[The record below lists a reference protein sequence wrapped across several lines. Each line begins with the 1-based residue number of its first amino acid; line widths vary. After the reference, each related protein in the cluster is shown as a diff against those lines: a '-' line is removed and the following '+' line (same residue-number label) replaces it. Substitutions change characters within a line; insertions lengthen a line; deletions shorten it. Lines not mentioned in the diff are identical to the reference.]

1 MARELEFN
9 MTLGASLTSG
19 FRGSMT
25 AAQARIRGLGQAV
38 RAMESSDTGKLGARL
53 DAQRNKIKSLSRSL
67 HDEKKALADMRA
79 QADAAG
85 GAHGVLAQ
93 QIRQSERRVEQL
105 RNSLRTA
112 ARAQADNVVQ
122 ATRQSG
128 SLSRLRAEYRG
139 LASEIDR
146 TRRHQERLSRIMA
159 AQERER
165 AHRSNLMGRGL
176 ATAAAAGTL
185 AVPVKMAISA
195 EDTFADLKK
204 VLPDMTDEAVEQI
217 FQDALALSAKTGKS
231 FEDVVAIMTAGAQAG
246 LGKTR
251 EEMLAVTEQSLQMAV
266 AWGVGADEAGK
277 SLATWQASMKL
288 TSAESKC
295 LADTINVLSDN
306 MNAEAGEINRIV
318 TRMGPL
324 LKEIGFSTSGIAAYG
339 AAFKAAGA
347 DVEVCGT
354 ALKNMTKVMSAGSA
368 GLTKERRGIYAQL
381 RIDPDTLAKQMQQ
394 DAEGATLMVLEA
406 LKRVAPEERMGLA
419 TRLFG
424 DESIGAIAPLLGN
437 IDLLKDALVT
447 AQGEV
452 DGSVWKEYQ
461 NRMSTTASAGNR
473 LLAKIR
479 GLSIE
484 TGKRLLPATKKTF
497 DALGRGVDVIR
508 GLARDYP
515 RLTNAVIIGTAAL
528 VALSVAGLAG
538 SYVFSGLKSAW
549 LAGQWALAGLAG
561 TQIRAAAAQRA
572 HTLASLTWG
581 DVMRGGRT
589 RMSGLIGAL
598 SAFTGIQ
605 RGATLGTVLF
615 TTASKICGIASGIL
629 SGGIRAVGLAFKFA
643 FGPVG
648 LLIAG
653 LAMGVGLIIDNWD
666 KVGPYFQA
674 AWDNITGIFAAAWEF
689 IKGIWAKITGAV
701 ESISKAVDD
710 IPVVGSA
717 KRGLGAAWDWAFGDD
732 EEEEKKPAPSAPAA
746 EEVRGLAAP
755 SASSSAPSMPAAALS
770 RASSAGASLER
781 LPDYGDVM
789 AGMTLSGGSGAPEV
803 TVPMAFQ
810 VQGLDMKVFRQK
822 IGECRGDFESIVRRV
837 VADMQHQ
844 QARVSYGG

>member
-38 RAMESSDTGKLGARL
+38 RTMESSDTGKLGARL
-53 DAQRNKIKSLSRSL
+53 DAQRNKIESLSRSL

-288 TSAESKC
+288 TSAESKR

-473 LLAKIR
+473 LLAKLR

-515 RLTNAVIIGTAAL
+515 SPGVCFRHGQGPVHKVLRRRRPGQHGGRFHARFNHGRGQIGSRRLPGNAEKLFVRAVAIGFDKIGTPCRFCLRRPGLFRHPADTAVQTGGKRVVQRDAVKTVRKVPGPHVLDKFIERVVRSVMRRNDDDLPAPHEQSKRGFEQLRQVFHKGCFVYDDAAL
-528 VALSVAGLAG
+528 
-538 SYVFSGLKSAW
+538 F
-549 LAGQWALAGLAG
+549 
-561 TQIRAAAAQRA
+561 AAQVGGAIGERENLVPAGEVDTERLDFPLVPVPENILVHLSGHDLQLFRPFRA
-572 HTLASLTWG
+572 GVDIFPRHVLVERNIPHVHTVTPG
-581 DVMRGGRT
+581 RGGFQHVVQRLRPGQT
-589 RMSGLIGAL
+589 DTAGFFHHLDRRFVPQPRFLI
-598 SAFTGIQ
+598 
-605 RGATLGTVLF
+605 
-615 TTASKICGIASGIL
+615 
-629 SGGIRAVGLAFKFA
+629 
-643 FGPVG
+643 
-648 LLIAG
+648 
-653 LAMGVGLIIDNWD
+653 
-666 KVGPYFQA
+666 
-674 AWDNITGIFAAAWEF
+674 
-689 IKGIWAKITGAV
+689 
-701 ESISKAVDD
+701 
-710 IPVVGSA
+710 
-717 KRGLGAAWDWAFGDD
+717 
-732 EEEEKKPAPSAPAA
+732 
-746 EEVRGLAAP
+746 
-755 SASSSAPSMPAAALS
+755 
-770 RASSAGASLER
+770 
-781 LPDYGDVM
+781 
-789 AGMTLSGGSGAPEV
+789 
-803 TVPMAFQ
+803 
-810 VQGLDMKVFRQK
+810 RQQH
-822 IGECRGDFESIVRRV
+822 
-837 VADMQHQ
+837 VAQIHN
-844 QARVSYGG
+844 VS